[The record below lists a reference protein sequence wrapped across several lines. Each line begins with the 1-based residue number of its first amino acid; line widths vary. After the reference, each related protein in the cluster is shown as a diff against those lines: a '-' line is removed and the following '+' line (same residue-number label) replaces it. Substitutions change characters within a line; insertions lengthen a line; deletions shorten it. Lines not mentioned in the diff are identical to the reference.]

1 MNPTLT
7 QTLQNHYAVCQELLT
22 LAEQE
27 NRALK
32 DADSASTFTVV
43 QQRKALLTRL
53 NESLAAI
60 KAERAKL
67 MDKHIPADTAKLFR
81 QVQDLI
87 MRILVLDRENE
98 QALLRR
104 GLIPARH
111 VPPAAA
117 QKPHFVAGLYQRQS
131 GSGS

>member
-1 MNPTLT
+1 MNPTLN
-7 QTLQNHYAVCQELLT
+7 QTLQNHHAVCLELLA

-32 DADSASTFTVV
+32 DADNASTFTVV

-67 MDKHIPADTAKLFR
+67 TDKNIPADTAKLFR

-131 GSGS
+131 GS